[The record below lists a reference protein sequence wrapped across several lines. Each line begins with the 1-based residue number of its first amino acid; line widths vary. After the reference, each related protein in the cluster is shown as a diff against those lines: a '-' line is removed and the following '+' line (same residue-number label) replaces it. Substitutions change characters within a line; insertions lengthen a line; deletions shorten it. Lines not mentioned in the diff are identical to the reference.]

1 MKPTVS
7 HVMTPGV
14 VTVDALAPFKE
25 VVRLMQEHR
34 VSALPVVDTDGVLVG
49 IVSEGDLI
57 LKEDPEL
64 GGGGHLFESRR
75 HAKDRSKA
83 AGKSAYELMST
94 PVISV
99 APDASLGEAARKMHR
114 AEVKRLPVVDAHG
127 HLVGIVSRADL
138 LRVFVGIVS
147 RADLLRVF
155 LREDAEIAL
164 EIRDDVIR
172 RTLWIDPDTIRIVVR
187 EGVVTMQGQIERRSL
202 LPILERLVASI
213 EGVVA
218 VDDRLSYAVDDTAPG
233 DLPTP
238 WSVLA
243 PRVGGR

>member
-138 LRVFVGIVS
+138 LRVF
-147 RADLLRVF
+147 
-155 LREDAEIAL
+155 LREDAEISL

-243 PRVGGR
+243 PRASGR

>member
-138 LRVFVGIVS
+138 LRVF
-147 RADLLRVF
+147 

>member
-7 HVMTPGV
+7 RVMTPGV

-34 VSALPVVDTDGVLVG
+34 VSALPVVDDDGVLLG

-64 GGGGHLFESRR
+64 GGVGRLFESRR
-75 HAKDRSKA
+75 HARDRSKA
-83 AGKSAYELMST
+83 AGKCAYELMTT

-99 APDASLGEAARKMHR
+99 APGASLGEAARKMHR
-114 AEVKRLPVVDAHG
+114 AEVKRLPVVDANG
-127 HLVGIVSRADL
+127 HL
-138 LRVFVGIVS
+138 VGIVS

-155 LREDAEIAL
+155 LREDAEIAR
-164 EIRDDVIR
+164 EIREDVIR
-172 RTLWIDPDTIRIVVR
+172 RTLWIDPATIRIVVR
-187 EGVVTMQGQIERRSL
+187 EGVVTMRGQIERRSL
-202 LPILERLVASI
+202 LSILGRLVSSV

-218 VDDRLSYAVDDTAPG
+218 VDDRLSYVVDDTAPG

-243 PRVGGR
+243 PRASGR

>member
-75 HAKDRSKA
+75 HARDRSKA
-83 AGKSAYELMST
+83 AGKRAHELMST

-127 HLVGIVSRADL
+127 HL
-138 LRVFVGIVS
+138 VGIVS

-202 LPILERLVASI
+202 LPILERLVTSI